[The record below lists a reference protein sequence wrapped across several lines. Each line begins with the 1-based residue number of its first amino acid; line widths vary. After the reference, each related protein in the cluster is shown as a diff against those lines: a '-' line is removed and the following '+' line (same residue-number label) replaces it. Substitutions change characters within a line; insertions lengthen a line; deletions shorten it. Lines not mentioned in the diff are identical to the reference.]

1 MPQVSVEIDGKIYRM
16 ACGEGE
22 EPHLESLAQRFDR
35 TLQDLKGAFGQI
47 GDQRLTVM
55 AGITAMDRLDEAE
68 KRISALEAKIAV
80 MDGPDRVDEAE
91 LADAIEAAAKRIDRL
106 AQRMLADADR
116 SQRAERP
123 TERIRA
129 TG

>member
-1 MPQVSVEIDGKIYRM
+1 MPQVSVEIDGKTYRM

-22 EPHLESLAQRFDR
+22 EEHLESLAQRFDS
-35 TLQDLKGAFGQI
+35 TLQDLKGAFGPI

-68 KRISALEAKIAV
+68 KRIAKLEAKLGKQDAE
-80 MDGPDRVDEAE
+80 VDDTSE
-91 LADAIEAAAKRIDRL
+91 LAFAIENAAKRIDRL
-106 AQRMLADADR
+106 TNRLKGSAKPNGAAKPNETRL
-116 SQRAERP
+116 
-123 TERIRA
+123 RA